1 MLSAR
6 PTTPVPPSAEPHV
19 DAESSFTTVDGMRV
33 HSSRRGRGPT
43 IVLLHG
49 SGASLHIFD
58 GIAERLAGSFDVL
71 RLDLPGFGITGPR
84 PDRDYRI
91 GTYVSFLHR
100 FLGEHVAGDPI
111 LAGHSLG
118 GQIAWS
124 YALDHPR
131 HLAGLVLMNA
141 TGYPE
146 KTVPLPLRLAR
157 TPLLRSVLRRWGSRT
172 ATARNLAAAA
182 GQGSK
187 AVDDAMIDRVHA
199 LMSRPG
205 NRSAFVD
212 LANTDQP
219 DRSAEI
225 PAIRRPTLVLR
236 SDLIDGQRFARD
248 IEESRE
254 VVLPGVGHLM
264 PAEAPDAVAAAILAF
279 AANSG
284 LLATA

>member
-1 MLSAR
+1 
-6 PTTPVPPSAEPHV
+6 
-19 DAESSFTTVDGMRV
+19 MRV
-33 HSSRRGRGPT
+33 HSSRRGRGPA

-58 GIAERLAGSFDVL
+58 GIAERLAGSLDVL

-84 PDRDYRI
+84 PDRDYRV

-100 FLGEHVAGDPI
+100 FLSEHVEGDPI

-124 YALDHPR
+124 YALEHPR
-131 HLAGLVLMNA
+131 RLAGLVLMNA

-182 GQGSK
+182 GKGSH

-212 LANTDQP
+212 FANTDQQ
-219 DRSAEI
+219 DRSTQIPEI
-225 PAIRRPTLVLR
+225 RTPTLVLR
-236 SDLIDGQRFARD
+236 SDLVDGQHFARD
-248 IEESRE
+248 IQESRE
-254 VVLPGVGHLM
+254 IVLPGVGHLM
-264 PAEAPDAVAAAILAF
+264 PAEAPDAVSAAILTF
-279 AANSG
+279 AAEC
-284 LLATA
+284 A